1 MKYRSY
7 IFLPRDVRLGDAIY
21 SPSIKLAAEHYASLS
36 RLLSID
42 FILRLALSRCVLQRA
57 EYNRA
62 ADQRSSISSHVSGL

>member
-1 MKYRSY
+1 MME
-7 IFLPRDVRLGDAIY
+7 DAIY

-42 FILRLALSRCVLQRA
+42 FIPRASLSHVCCALLCMLK
-57 EYNRA
+57 YNRA